1 MKKPVQL
8 IEILP
13 TFSELE
19 VAELA
24 ITDGSDT
31 IVPGNIVFAALNEY
45 LLRYCILE
53 GNTTAEQKISFIF
66 GKYKQWLSVRQ
77 PDIVKMLQSLYA
89 DYDPL
94 SDYSMHEKEVKLRE
108 DGEDTTTVKSIY
120 DYTTTDEADGADKPT
135 YSTYTTTFD
144 DQSERLESKRIDEG
158 KRTTHT
164 VADDEDK
171 NVKTTAYTHTEA
183 ELTVDDE
190 TYTADKIDY
199 RKRDAEGH
207 VHTSAQKLISE
218 TIDLYMHSVL
228 QGFLKEFIDK
238 YTYYVGLEGRCF
250 L

>member
-8 IEILP
+8 IQILP
-13 TFSELE
+13 TFSELD

-31 IVPGNIVFAALNEY
+31 IVTGDIVYAALNEY
-45 LLRYCILE
+45 LLRFCILE

-66 GKYKQWLSVRQ
+66 GKYKPWLSVRS
-77 PDIVKMLQSLYA
+77 PDIVKTLAAVYS

-94 SDYSMHEKEVKLRE
+94 SDYSIHEKEVKLHN
-108 DGEDTTTVKSIY
+108 DGEDTTTVKSTY
-120 DYTTTDEADGADKPT
+120 DYTTTDEADSNDKPT
-135 YSTYTTTFD
+135 YNTYTTTFD
-144 DQSERLESKRIDEG
+144 NSTPRLESQRIDEG

-171 NVKTTAYTHTEA
+171 NVRTTEYTHTEA
-183 ELTVDDE
+183 EMTVDDG
-190 TYTADKIDY
+190 TYSADKIDY

-207 VHTSAQKLISE
+207 VHKSAQQLAKE
-218 TIDLYMHSVL
+218 TADLYRQSVL

-238 YTYYVGLEGRCF
+238 YTYYVGIEGRCF